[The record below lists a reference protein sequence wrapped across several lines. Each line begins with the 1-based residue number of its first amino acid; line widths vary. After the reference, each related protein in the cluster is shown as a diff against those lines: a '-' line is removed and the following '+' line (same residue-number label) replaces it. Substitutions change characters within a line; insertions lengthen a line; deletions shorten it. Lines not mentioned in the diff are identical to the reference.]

1 MAKMSWVFILL
12 FTTMALS
19 NPEGPCAIKLI
30 EKNKVIQSATN
41 NWPHMNN
48 FMASLREQIIE
59 ADYVLDLIGLGLIG
73 KEHILQMGSHG
84 TAKSLIMRTVG
95 DNILGPDGKP
105 SFYWHTV
112 SEETSEAHVNGIIS
126 PKTLWDE
133 DRVTLATKNALT
145 NFRIGALNELFD
157 GRPNALRLFLDS
169 LQERMNQFGGD
180 ATAEKLEMIIAGTNF
195 YLPEVEDRAGKKG
208 HALLDRF
215 AFLVNVAEQFEDTHS
230 YRTMYR
236 KKKGNGISQLTF
248 DQLDQVR
255 ALVPLVEV
263 PNYLYDFLTLFSAQ
277 WKEVVEAKQFASLR
291 AFLEDKKFSRLDVL
305 PEPPY
310 RATRTIS
317 KRTSDRSRKILQVAV
332 AWDFLE
338 KGGKRPLIA
347 TLQDIEQL
355 YRFYTL
361 NSAPV
366 PFLSEYVNKVRNPV
380 EKAQIKTT
388 ISESTDFVSTYKG
401 IANDLTPVFE
411 ASDWSGIDSLL
422 KKPKRTKS
430 ENKQL
435 IDQIFNLALAANAKV
450 ESRTLHLNGTSL
462 GHQAIVDKAV
472 SKLRKVLPDTD
483 ATENVLGLLQ
493 TAKQSEFMSIA
504 ERIKSDFELEDD
516 LIGRALTNS
525 LAKIANELKMQ
536 HDSLK
541 PEEQEEYR
549 QELFKAAEKKGPGF
563 VQELIKAG
571 FKLEPPKKLEPEA
584 KPTSS
589 PNNLFDFDTPS
600 STPVAHKQP
609 VLLNAPFTQFRVEG
623 GNPLFFALGG
633 GNIIGGRLTPKGAQL
648 FDTPIMGTQFS
659 TIVSAVKNTF
669 LVMDWSTKKASAY
682 SYKNEKLNPLGQ
694 IEDVQAVGF
703 YDLNNA
709 IYISKNSN
717 PDVAVQLRENEMIET
732 PYELHPEH
740 KKAIVTAASRT
751 PVQFLFNTKG
761 NYFVYNDKELLYK
774 NGNLINF
781 HQMTSIARTPSKLYY
796 HDNTYL
802 YLSKFDADNEILFTD
817 PILSSTTGIDISPNE
832 KLALI
837 ASNNGLDLCSVNP
850 FQRIKTLISG
860 AAIFSPIFFD
870 DNTIGFWQKH
880 PRDGYTFSTQGV

>member
-1 MAKMSWVFILL
+1 
-12 FTTMALS
+12 
-19 NPEGPCAIKLI
+19 
-30 EKNKVIQSATN
+30 
-41 NWPHMNN
+41 MNN

-59 ADYVLDLIGLGLIG
+59 ADYVLDLIGLGLLG

-277 WKEVVEAKQFASLR
+277 WKEVVEAKQFASQR

-435 IDQIFNLALAANAKV
+435 IDQIFNLALAANEKV
-450 ESRTLHLNGTSL
+450 ESRTLHLNGASL
-462 GHQAIVDKAV
+462 GHQA
-472 SKLRKVLPDTD
+472 S
-483 ATENVLGLLQ
+483 
-493 TAKQSEFMSIA
+493 
-504 ERIKSDFELEDD
+504 
-516 LIGRALTNS
+516 
-525 LAKIANELKMQ
+525 
-536 HDSLK
+536 
-541 PEEQEEYR
+541 
-549 QELFKAAEKKGPGF
+549 
-563 VQELIKAG
+563 
-571 FKLEPPKKLEPEA
+571 
-584 KPTSS
+584 
-589 PNNLFDFDTPS
+589 
-600 STPVAHKQP
+600 
-609 VLLNAPFTQFRVEG
+609 
-623 GNPLFFALGG
+623 
-633 GNIIGGRLTPKGAQL
+633 
-648 FDTPIMGTQFS
+648 
-659 TIVSAVKNTF
+659 
-669 LVMDWSTKKASAY
+669 
-682 SYKNEKLNPLGQ
+682 
-694 IEDVQAVGF
+694 
-703 YDLNNA
+703 
-709 IYISKNSN
+709 
-717 PDVAVQLRENEMIET
+717 
-732 PYELHPEH
+732 
-740 KKAIVTAASRT
+740 
-751 PVQFLFNTKG
+751 
-761 NYFVYNDKELLYK
+761 
-774 NGNLINF
+774 
-781 HQMTSIARTPSKLYY
+781 
-796 HDNTYL
+796 
-802 YLSKFDADNEILFTD
+802 
-817 PILSSTTGIDISPNE
+817 
-832 KLALI
+832 
-837 ASNNGLDLCSVNP
+837 
-850 FQRIKTLISG
+850 
-860 AAIFSPIFFD
+860 
-870 DNTIGFWQKH
+870 
-880 PRDGYTFSTQGV
+880 